1 MFVSHDELRFG
12 VVIGVVSLLGN
23 TEFALNETAV
33 LPV

>member
-1 MFVSHDELRFG
+1 MFVSHELRFG